1 MFSLQPVPSSAVDV
15 HSYYNKFLSF
25 LLFDKFIQNHQYLK
39 CHYLQE
45 KRTKMFFWKTF
56 ITAAALE

>member
-15 HSYYNKFLSF
+15 RSYYKFLSF
-25 LLFDKFIQNHQYLK
+25 LLIENFVQNHQYLK

-56 ITAAALE
+56 IKAAALE